1 MESLIPEYSLQ
12 GVVRGRTGSSLP
24 GISPSN
30 TYRCRDGGY
39 VIIAANGDAL
49 FKRLMLAIGRQDLA
63 ADPALAQNDGRVAR
77 NEELD
82 EAVGTWV
89 LRHDIDQVI
98 GLLEAAEVPVGKS
111 YTAADICLD
120 EQYRARGMLE
130 EHLLPGG
137 GPSVTIP
144 GIVPKLSETPGQTRW
159 LGPTLGE
166 HTVEVLSGL
175 GFRPEDLAAL
185 ERFGTV

>member
-1 MESLIPEYSLQ
+1 
-12 GVVRGRTGSSLP
+12 
-24 GISPSN
+24 
-30 TYRCRDGGY
+30 
-39 VIIAANGDAL
+39 
-49 FKRLMLAIGRQDLA
+49 
-63 ADPALAQNDGRVAR
+63 
-77 NEELD
+77 
-82 EAVGTWV
+82 
-89 LRHDIDQVI
+89 
-98 GLLEAAEVPVGKS
+98 
-111 YTAADICLD
+111 
-120 EQYRARGMLE
+120 MLE